1 MEFAMEPRMNV
12 MMRFASMN
20 HQNSLR
26 EARPLKTAYFF
37 QKRRKASVKEH
48 P

>member
-1 MEFAMEPRMNV
+1 MALSMNV
-12 MMRFASMN
+12 MMTSASMN

-26 EARPLKTAYFF
+26 EARPLKVAYFF
-37 QKRRKASVKEH
+37 QKRMNASGNGQ